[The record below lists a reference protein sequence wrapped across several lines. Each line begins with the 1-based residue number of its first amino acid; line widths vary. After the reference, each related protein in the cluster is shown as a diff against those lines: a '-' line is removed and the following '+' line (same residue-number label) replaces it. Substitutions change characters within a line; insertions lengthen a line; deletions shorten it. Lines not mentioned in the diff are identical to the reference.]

1 MHAATNSTHQL
12 SKALKNQLSKKLA
25 NPELRCLERTVAGSR
40 DPVEA
45 TDTLAGPLLLRRQIA
60 ALF

>member
-1 MHAATNSTHQL
+1 MNGLFAFNE
-12 SKALKNQLSKKLA
+12 LSKKLA
-25 NPELRCLERTVAGSR
+25 NPELRCFERTAAGSR

-45 TDTLAGPLLLRRQIA
+45 TDTLAGPLLLRLQIA

>member
-1 MHAATNSTHQL
+1 MNGLFAFNE
-12 SKALKNQLSKKLA
+12 LSKKLA
-25 NPELRCLERTVAGSR
+25 NPELCCFERTATGSR

-45 TDTLAGPLLLRRQIA
+45 SDAFAGPLLLRLQIA